1 MARAIFVVPI
11 VNSNADLNIAQLVGD
26 PPVDGYGFSLIGQVP
41 QVGTC
46 LCLISSS
53 ETILDA
59 LDADPKY
66 LFVEDVIDGE
76 ET

>member
-1 MARAIFVVPI
+1 MAKAIFVVPI
-11 VNSNADLNIAQLVGD
+11 VDSNANLDIALLIGD
-26 PPVDGYGFSLIGQVP
+26 PPVDGYGYSLVGQVP
-41 QVGTC
+41 QAGSC
-46 LCLISSS
+46 LCLITASD
-53 ETILDA
+53 TTLDA

>member
-1 MARAIFVVPI
+1 MKAIFVVPI
-11 VNSNADLNIAQLVGD
+11 ANSNADLDITQLVGI
-26 PPVDGYGFSLIGQVP
+26 PPIDGYGFSLIGQVP

-53 ETILDA
+53 EATLNA

-66 LFVEDVIDGE
+66 LFVKDITDGE